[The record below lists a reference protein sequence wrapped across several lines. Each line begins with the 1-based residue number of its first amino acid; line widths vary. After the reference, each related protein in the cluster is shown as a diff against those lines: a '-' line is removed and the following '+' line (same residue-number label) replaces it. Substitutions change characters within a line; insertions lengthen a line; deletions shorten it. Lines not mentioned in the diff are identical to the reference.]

1 MREASTFRVDSRVQ
15 NYSLDLQDERLLAK
29 LSAGHM
35 VAQDAKYQ
43 PRCLVTLYNKDAT
56 MQDRSDKAN
65 SKLKVNQGIALA
77 ELLTYKYI
85 MTTQELKMLLCS
97 SLLISSNSI
106 QIVLN
111 NLGLN
116 KMFGHTAPS

>member
-1 MREASTFRVDSRVQ
+1 
-15 NYSLDLQDERLLAK
+15 
-29 LSAGHM
+29 M

-116 KMFGHTAPS
+116 KMFDHTAPS